1 MATTETNAFMNA
13 PSSSSLHDGVEM
25 NQIVNDSADES
36 GRGGGGDDATNEDNV
51 NENAE
56 SRAESDHNDNMEKM
70 VFKTRSSW
78 ISHFKITPL
87 RGIKEDFRN
96 RIAYYR
102 DDWTADGPIGT
113 KTAKGGEIGDDSATE
128 KETNDP
134 RRPGLVPKHIQFL
147 SSSFCFV

>member
-1 MATTETNAFMNA
+1 MCYATDYDFYSDSVSHCTVFCFVFVME
-13 PSSSSLHDGVEM
+13 HVKVESCDE
-25 NQIVNDSADES
+25 DSFHTGS
-36 GRGGGGDDATNEDNV
+36 
-51 NENAE
+51 
-56 SRAESDHNDNMEKM
+56 ESDHNDNMEKM